1 MFDEMVFNLSLQN
14 VVWLFKEMNDVDI
27 SFCVCIV
34 SCGQDCVKIFFKG
47 VREIFNGLEKVLNGQ
62 AWSSRHVFVRQGLK
76 VFKDVYELCF
86 FDLKKK
92 LIPHGKLDEVTSW
105 LICKQFE
112 DTTQKFIQ

>member
-47 VREIFNGLEKVLNGQ
+47 VREIFNGLEKV
-62 AWSSRHVFVRQGLK
+62 
-76 VFKDVYELCF
+76 
-86 FDLKKK
+86 
-92 LIPHGKLDEVTSW
+92 
-105 LICKQFE
+105 
-112 DTTQKFIQ
+112 